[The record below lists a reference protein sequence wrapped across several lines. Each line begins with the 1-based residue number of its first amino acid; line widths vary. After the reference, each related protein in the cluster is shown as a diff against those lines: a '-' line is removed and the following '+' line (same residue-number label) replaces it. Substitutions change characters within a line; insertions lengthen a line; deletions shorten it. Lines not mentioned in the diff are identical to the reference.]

1 MEYKDYYKI
10 MGLTR
15 DASQDEIKRSYR
27 KLARKFHP
35 DISKEPNA
43 EARFK
48 EIAEAYE
55 VLKDPVKRKSYDRID
70 PNMRSG
76 ESFQPPPDWGYASEF
91 AASGFGETGFS
102 DFFELL
108 FGRQRTRQSRGQDQH
123 ARLFIDLESTFYG
136 ATQSFTLQ
144 TIERSAQG
152 LPQRVDRTLHVKI
165 PPGIKEG
172 QQLRLKNQGS
182 GNAGQESRGD
192 LYLEIHFNAHPF
204 YRPEGR
210 DLHMQLPVTPWE
222 AALGAMVRVPTP
234 KGIINVKI
242 PPDSNSG
249 SKLRLKGRGIP
260 GNPAGDI
267 YLTLTVMAPPAD
279 NEQVRALY
287 QQISEAQPYNPRAGL
302 GV

>member
-76 ESFQPPPDWGYASEF
+76 QSFQPPPDWGYASEF
-91 AASGFGETGFS
+91 TASGFGETGFS

-123 ARLFIDLESTFYG
+123 AKLFIDLESTFYG

-144 TIERSAQG
+144 TMERSAQG